1 MEVIKRQMATWFVA
15 IVGILAFTSCDE
27 DWWDNWEPNVNLTG
41 RWEIREISGWNCPY
55 RTGDTWTFYSNGN
68 FDGDG
73 MACSLN
79 EGIGVRVVDGV

>member
-27 DWWDNWEPNVNLTG
+27 DWWDNWEPNVNLTFQG
-41 RWEIREISGWNCPY
+41 GIVPIEQAIHGHS
-55 RTGDTWTFYSNGN
+55 TVTATLMAMV
-68 FDGDG
+68 